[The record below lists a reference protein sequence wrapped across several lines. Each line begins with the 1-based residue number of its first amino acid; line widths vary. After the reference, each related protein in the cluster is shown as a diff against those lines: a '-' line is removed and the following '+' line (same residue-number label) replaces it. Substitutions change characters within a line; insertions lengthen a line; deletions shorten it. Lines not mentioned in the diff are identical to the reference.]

1 MDLEAVNAS
10 SGLSQVLVSHPIIRP
25 IAMPRPSIDPESDR
39 VAPPRAP
46 VRVMQVITM
55 LAQHRDGLSLA
66 QLSEALQLPKTSL
79 FSLLR
84 SLESGGYVMSESGHH
99 RLGQE
104 AYSLAA
110 MIQRTD
116 AFPGNVRPW
125 LDALHKACQETVMV
139 GVPSKD
145 WTQLIYVDVI
155 EASSW
160 LRYSANV
167 GAHRPLYST
176 SLGLTMLA
184 FTSTERQRHYIE
196 STRLDAV
203 THHTITSRTAL
214 QQALRQIRA
223 AGCASSSGSIEGAT
237 GVSAP
242 VFDGKGQLHAAVGMA
257 GPTARYERDAE
268 HFRALVV
275 QCGEQMSRALGFE
288 GAYPGS
294 SLPDDPPASAP
305 RSSRRP

>member
-1 MDLEAVNAS
+1 MTTTA
-10 SGLSQVLVSHPIIRP
+10 
-25 IAMPRPSIDPESDR
+25 IDQDR
-39 VAPPRAP
+39 DRTAPPRAP
-46 VRVMQVITM
+46 VRVMQVIAA
-55 LAQHRDGLSLA
+55 LANHRDGLSLA
-66 QLSEALQLPKTSL
+66 QLSDVLQLPKTSL

-84 SLESGGYVMSESGHH
+84 ALEEGGYVMSENGHH

-104 AYSLAA
+104 TYSLAA
-110 MIQRTD
+110 LIQKID
-116 AFPGNVRPW
+116 GFPGNVRSW
-125 LDALHKACQETVMV
+125 LNELHQACQETVLV

-167 GAHRPLYST
+167 GARRPLYST

-203 THHTITSRTAL
+203 THHTITSRSAL
-214 QQALRQIRA
+214 QQALRRIRA
-223 AGCASSSGSIEGAT
+223 AGCACSSGSIEGAT

-242 VFDGKGQLHAAVGMA
+242 VFDRDGSLLGAVGLA
-257 GPTARYERDAE
+257 GPTARYERNADQ
-268 HFRALVV
+268 FRALVV
-275 QCGEQMSRALGFE
+275 RCGEQMSRALGFT
-288 GAYPGS
+288 GAYPNVAS
-294 SLPDDPPASAP
+294 HPPGP
-305 RSSRRP
+305 R

>member
-1 MDLEAVNAS
+1 
-10 SGLSQVLVSHPIIRP
+10 
-25 IAMPRPSIDPESDR
+25 MPPEDDTDR
-39 VAPPRAP
+39 SAPPRAP
-46 VRVMQVITM
+46 LRVMQVIAV
-55 LAQHRDGLSLA
+55 LARHRDGLSLA
-66 QLSEALQLPKTSL
+66 ELAAALQLPKTSL

-84 SLESGGYVMSESGHH
+84 ALEGGGYVMSENGHH

-104 AYSLAA
+104 TYSLAA
-110 MIQRTD
+110 MIQKTD

-125 LDALHKACQETVMV
+125 LAELHKACQETVMV

-145 WTQLIYVDVI
+145 WRELIYVDVI

-184 FTSTERQRHYIE
+184 FSSTDRQRRYMQA
-196 STRLDAV
+196 TPLTAV

-214 QQALRQIRA
+214 QQALRRIRA
-223 AGCASSSGSIEGAT
+223 EGCASSSGSIEGAT

-242 VFDGKGQLHAAVGMA
+242 VFDGAGQLHAAVGMA

-268 HFRALVV
+268 KFRALVV
-275 QCGEQMSRALGFE
+275 QCGEQMSRALGFQ
-288 GAYPGS
+288 GDYPR
-294 SLPDDPPASAP
+294 A
-305 RSSRRP
+305 R

>member
-1 MDLEAVNAS
+1 
-10 SGLSQVLVSHPIIRP
+10 
-25 IAMPRPSIDPESDR
+25 MPPQDDTDR
-39 VAPPRAP
+39 SAPPRAP
-46 VRVMQVITM
+46 VRVMQVITL
-55 LAQHRDGLSLA
+55 LARHRDGLPLA
-66 QLSEALQLPKTSL
+66 QLAEALQLPKTSL

-84 SLESGGYVMSESGHH
+84 SLEAGGYVMSENGHH

-104 AYSLAA
+104 TFSLAA

-125 LDALHKACQETVMV
+125 LAELHKACQETVMV

-145 WTQLIYVDVI
+145 WRELIYVDVI

-184 FTSTERQRHYIE
+184 FSSTERQRRYME
-196 STRLDAV
+196 ATPLTAV

-214 QQALRQIRA
+214 QQALRRIRA
-223 AGCASSSGSIEGAT
+223 DGCASSSGSIEGAT

-242 VFDGKGQLHAAVGMA
+242 IFDGAGQLHAAVGMA
-257 GPTARYERDAE
+257 GPTARYERNAE

-275 QCGEQMSRALGFE
+275 QCGEQMSRALGFKDD
-288 GAYPGS
+288 YPR
-294 SLPDDPPASAP
+294 P
-305 RSSRRP
+305 R

>member
-1 MDLEAVNAS
+1 ML
-10 SGLSQVLVSHPIIRP
+10 I
-25 IAMPRPSIDPESDR
+25 PRTDDNGVDR
-39 VAPPRAP
+39 SALPRAP
-46 VRVMQVITM
+46 LRVMQVITV

-66 QLSEALQLPKTSL
+66 ELSATLQLPKTSL

-104 AYSLAA
+104 TYGLAA
-110 MIQRTD
+110 MIQKID
-116 AFPGNVRPW
+116 GFPGNVRGW
-125 LDALHKACQETVMV
+125 LIELHKACQETVLV

-160 LRYSANV
+160 LRYSANI
-167 GAHRPLYST
+167 GSHRPLYST

-184 FTSTERQRHYIE
+184 FTTEKRQQHYIE
-196 STRLDAV
+196 STSLDAL
-203 THHTITSRTAL
+203 THHTITSRAAL
-214 QQALRQIRA
+214 RQALRQICA
-223 AGCASSSGSIEGAT
+223 AGCSCSSGSIEGAT

-242 VFDGKGQLHAAVGMA
+242 VFDGSGQLYAAVGLA
-257 GPTARYERDAE
+257 GPTARYERNAE

-275 QCGEQMSRALGFE
+275 QCGERMSRALGFE
-288 GAYPGS
+288 GRYPN
-294 SLPDDPPASAP
+294 AAAP
-305 RSSRRP
+305 